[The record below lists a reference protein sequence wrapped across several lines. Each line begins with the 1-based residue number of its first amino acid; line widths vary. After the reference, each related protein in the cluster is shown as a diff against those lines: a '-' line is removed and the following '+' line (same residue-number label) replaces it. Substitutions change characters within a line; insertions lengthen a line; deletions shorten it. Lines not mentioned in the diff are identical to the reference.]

1 LKNDYQEYGGKY
13 QVFHHSQLLTEL
25 FKSNKLTLPVEV
37 NKSVTF
43 HDPCFL
49 GRHNGEFD
57 APRQIL
63 EAVAGLRLSEMES
76 SRETSSCCGMGGG
89 NMWYESEG
97 GGKIVEQ
104 RLKHVA
110 KTGAK
115 TLVTGCSFC
124 MINFKSAFQNLEE
137 TKDIEIMDL
146 AEAVAMAMPQ
156 EAKNAAASRP
166 N

>member
-1 LKNDYQEYGGKY
+1 
-13 QVFHHSQLLTEL
+13 LLTEL
-25 FKSNKLTLPVEV
+25 LKAKKLKLPVEIH
-37 NKSVTF
+37 KTVTF

-49 GRHNGEFD
+49 GRHNGEYQ

-63 EAVAGLRLSEMES
+63 EAVAGLRLTEMEA

-97 GGKIVEQ
+97 GGKIVER
-104 RLKHVA
+104 RLQHVA
-110 KTGAK
+110 DSGAQ

-124 MINFKSAFQNLEE
+124 MINFKSAFQNLER
-137 TKDIEIMDL
+137 TKNLEVIDL
-146 AEAVAMAMPQ
+146 AEAVMMAMPE
-156 EAKNAAASRP
+156 EAKNAALIRP